1 MTPLKGFTDFHE
13 APWMHKYKGKYYLS
27 HSDNHAS
34 TQGGNQMQYSVSD
47 NPLGP
52 FTPCGVYMYPQGEE
66 TAHGS
71 IVEYN
76 GNGTLF
82 IIHPTIRGEVACVL
96 FV

>member
-1 MTPLKGFTDFHE
+1 
-13 APWMHKYKGKYYLS
+13 
-27 HSDNHAS
+27 
-34 TQGGNQMQYSVSD
+34 MQYSVSD